1 METMRLR
8 AVIRPEKIY
17 REKERNQVSFEPLQ
31 QQQNQCFI
39 IFVGGSKFAW
49 SCWYSFHIYLFPIF
63 VCIFFR
69 ERNDGSCDLG
79 AKIKEVQIKCHKK

>member
-1 METMRLR
+1 MRLR

-49 SCWYSFHIYLFPIF
+49 SCWYPFHFPFLFASFLES
-63 VCIFFR
+63 VMM
-69 ERNDGSCDLG
+69 
-79 AKIKEVQIKCHKK
+79 AVVT